1 MDRGPARFLTSR
13 ELARPHPTQ
22 IAESVIEL
30 AGCRSIA
37 SVNAA
42 DAADALLEVA
52 VVPSFSRIG
61 PTLRSRLEHWTSTDS
76 YRLDGRVIV
85 ITGATSGLGLVAAR
99 AWLSAGATVEILAR
113 NAGKA
118 AETVN
123 RLRDEIE
130 GASVRATIADTADLD
145 AVRAAAAELRSRH
158 ERIDV
163 LVHNAGALD
172 QHHSYA
178 RSGIEQTIASQVV
191 GPFLLS
197 ALLYEPL
204 TAANPGRIL
213 WVSSGGMYTQPLSVD
228 QLTIG
233 PDGYRGS
240 VAYARAKRA
249 QVTLT
254 EMMVQRVDR
263 SALVVHSMHPGWALT
278 PGVERSLPTFRRIV
292 GPLLR
297 TAEQGADTLVWL
309 AADDGAP
316 LDSTG
321 KFWLDRRVRDVHR
334 SKATR
339 DADTPAERARL
350 WQWVA
355 AASHTDF
362 PPVEAP
368 SG

>member
-1 MDRGPARFLTSR
+1 M
-13 ELARPHPTQ
+13 
-22 IAESVIEL
+22 
-30 AGCRSIA
+30 
-37 SVNAA
+37 NAA
-42 DAADALLEVA
+42 DAADAVLEMT

-61 PTLRSRLEHWTSTDS
+61 PAVRSRLEHWTGTDS
-76 YRLDGRVIV
+76 YQLDGRVIV

-113 NAGKA
+113 NGEKA
-118 AETVN
+118 AATVKQ
-123 RLRDEIE
+123 LRDEIA
-130 GASVRATIADTADLD
+130 GASVTATIADTADLD
-145 AVRAAAAELRSRH
+145 ALRTAAASLRARH

-172 QHHSYA
+172 QRHSYA
-178 RSGIEQTIASQVV
+178 RNGIEQTIASQVV

-197 ALLYEPL
+197 ALLFEPL
-204 TAANPGRIL
+204 TAAGPGRIV
-213 WVSSGGMYTQPLSVD
+213 WVSSGGIYTQPLSVD

-233 PDGYRGS
+233 PIGYRGS

-254 EMMVQRVDR
+254 EMMAQRVDR

-278 PGVERSLPTFRRIV
+278 PGVERSLPTFRRAL

-316 LDSTG
+316 LASTG
-321 KFWLDRRVRDVHR
+321 KFWLDRRVRSVHK
-334 SKATR
+334 SKVTR
-339 DADTPAERARL
+339 EADTAAERSRL
-350 WQWVA
+350 WQWVID
-355 AASHTDF
+355 ASGADF
-362 PPVEAP
+362 PPTEAP

>member
-1 MDRGPARFLTSR
+1 M
-13 ELARPHPTQ
+13 
-22 IAESVIEL
+22 
-30 AGCRSIA
+30 
-37 SVNAA
+37 NAA
-42 DAADALLEVA
+42 DAADALLEMA

-76 YRLDGRVIV
+76 YQLDGRVIV

-99 AWLSAGATVEILAR
+99 AWLMAGATVEILAR
-113 NAGKA
+113 NAEKA
-118 AETVN
+118 AATVS
-123 RLRDEIE
+123 RLRDEIA
-130 GASVRATIADTADLD
+130 GASVMATIADTADLD
-145 AVRAAAAELRSRH
+145 ALHTAAATLRARH
-158 ERIDV
+158 DRIDV

-172 QHHSYA
+172 QRHSYA
-178 RSGIEQTIASQVV
+178 GSGIEQTIASQVV

-197 ALLYEPL
+197 ALLFEPL
-204 TAANPGRIL
+204 TAASPGRIL
-213 WVSSGGMYTQPLSVD
+213 WVSSGGMYTEPLSVD
-228 QLTIG
+228 RLTIG
-233 PDGYRGS
+233 PTGYRGS

-254 EMMVQRVDR
+254 EMMAERVDP

-278 PGVERSLPTFRRIV
+278 PGVERSLPTFRRV
-292 GPLLR
+292 LGPLLR

-316 LDSTG
+316 LNSTG
-321 KFWLDRRVRDVHR
+321 KFWLDRRARDVHK

-339 DADTPAERARL
+339 DADTSAERSRL
-350 WQWVA
+350 WQWVV
-355 AASHTDF
+355 AASHTEFPPTEF